1 MRRAFTADDPPSQQV
16 AVRDAT
22 TGVDRC
28 IGFSTVDST
37 VKTEAA
43 GPTHPVGLAWY
54 LPILLTS
61 ARFVLAPGF
70 VLAVGAARSATPTS
84 VGSGAWWPLACALT
98 AAGTDFADGKLAR
111 RLGVVSRAGSLLDVL
126 ADATFILASFT
137 ALAAAGL
144 VSLWAPAAAAT
155 SLGAFALS
163 RARGRS
169 WEGGME
175 RAIADR
181 VGHAAGVV
189 NYGLVLGA
197 SSVPV
202 GVLPPGFV
210 FAASLGVAAL
220 NLAPLALRARPAP
233 RPPFPPGQETRP
245 RSAHS

>member
-1 MRRAFTADDPPSQQV
+1 VRRTFTADDPPSQQV

-28 IGFSTVDST
+28 IVFSTVDST

-43 GPTHPVGLAWY
+43 GPTRPLRLAWY

-70 VLAVGAARSATPTS
+70 VLAVVAARSATPTS
-84 VGSGAWWPLACALT
+84 AEPGAWWPLACALT
-98 AAGTDFADGKLAR
+98 AAGTDFADGRLAR

-126 ADATFILASFT
+126 ADATFILASFA

-144 VSLWAPAAAAT
+144 VSRWAPVAAAA
-155 SLGAFALS
+155 SLAAFALS

-169 WEGGME
+169 PGGAME
-175 RAIADR
+175 RGIADR
-181 VGHAAGVV
+181 IGHAAGVV

-197 SSVPV
+197 ASVPV
-202 GVLPPGFV
+202 GLLPSGFV

-220 NLAPLALRARPAP
+220 NLAPLALRARSAP
-233 RPPFPPGQETRP
+233 RPPSPPGEETRP
-245 RSAHS
+245 RSARW